1 MPEGEASRD
10 FFESVVLFAVDMA
23 FSKHAA
29 AQGWAS
35 EPVLRGIS
43 KGSYRM
49 ELQVCLEDNLP
60 SDCTGKAACQAV
72 EGNTFTPMA
81 YQTITLE
88 DTLEQVCRKAFA
100 SRHGACCCIRCDLR
114 GFRAP
119 AATEV
124 VVALSITGRP
134 EPAITA
140 KLLDADLAG
149 VASRDVLRKILKTRF
164 LEAKNPRITNLIPAG
179 FGAGFV
185 VWPVEPRQGGYGR

>member
-1 MPEGEASRD
+1 MRLTVTDHTRGDAKEVRAEVATTQLGAVVEKALQATYGTNKAPPLCSITATVNGVTKAFDTIIEEKDSIDVHPLLAPGGPLVVLLADESGAVFATAVQEVPEGEASRD

-81 YQTITLE
+81 YQTIT
-88 DTLEQVCRKAFA
+88 
-100 SRHGACCCIRCDLR
+100 
-114 GFRAP
+114 P
-119 AATEV
+119 
-124 VVALSITGRP
+124 
-134 EPAITA
+134 
-140 KLLDADLAG
+140 
-149 VASRDVLRKILKTRF
+149 
-164 LEAKNPRITNLIPAG
+164 
-179 FGAGFV
+179 
-185 VWPVEPRQGGYGR
+185 

>member
-1 MPEGEASRD
+1 MEKAKAFDTTIQESDSVDVHPLLAPGGPLVVLLADESGAVFATAVQEVPEGEASRD

-72 EGNTFTPMA
+72 GREYLHADGLPDD
-81 YQTITLE
+81 YI
-88 DTLEQVCRKAFA
+88 R
-100 SRHGACCCIRCDLR
+100 RH
-114 GFRAP
+114 
-119 AATEV
+119 
-124 VVALSITGRP
+124 S
-134 EPAITA
+134 
-140 KLLDADLAG
+140 
-149 VASRDVLRKILKTRF
+149 
-164 LEAKNPRITNLIPAG
+164 
-179 FGAGFV
+179 GAGLSQSLCDEAWRV
-185 VWPVEPRQGGYGR
+185 LLHPV